1 MAYCVKCGVKLEP
14 GTISCP
20 LCKTEVR
27 ASEEIIGKST
37 KTLFG
42 SSHHDH
48 REEQPL
54 VDMRRKGFI
63 ELILALATIAIII
76 LAITGWA
83 IGPEHPFSPWFSI
96 GCVFIGVGFILA
108 PLVLPSC
115 YVLLSSTYVLLTLA
129 ILLFIDAQIGGLSW
143 SLYTTASL
151 VLYWL
156 IGVFPWVIKHKRL
169 VLGIVVDVVSIGL
182 YLFLLDIFDGPA
194 VTWFFPVALPIYV
207 VTLICAM
214 IFGLRM
220 RRGMTVSEI
229 VMGLILIACIAVGV
243 GDIFYLRFID
253 HPDFVSWSLELWIIA
268 GLLALYL
275 IAVATIKKVRL
286 FFTNKIDK

>member
-1 MAYCVKCGVKLEP
+1 
-14 GTISCP
+14 
-20 LCKTEVR
+20 
-27 ASEEIIGKST
+27 
-37 KTLFG
+37 
-42 SSHHDH
+42 
-48 REEQPL
+48 
-54 VDMRRKGFI
+54 
-63 ELILALATIAIII
+63 
-76 LAITGWA
+76 
-83 IGPEHPFSPWFSI
+83 PFSPWFWI

-108 PLVLPSC
+108 PLVLPSR